1 MTFAEFFHIL
11 ILLGFFQGTI
21 MSILLFASKKRSR
34 PNRLLGALILLI
46 ALACLN
52 LYLFESP
59 WFTNDP
65 VLNLLGNLIPLVI
78 IMPVGPLLYFYIK
91 STIDPTFRITG
102 KQRLHFLPVII
113 DIVPE
118 LTTVIYLAGVL
129 LDFSTPA
136 PASWGRFID
145 DYNVYADIPRWASI
159 TIYLWLSVRYLAA
172 SGAEKSPYSQ
182 WMRPFVRLFLVF
194 QIIWFI
200 YLVPYVIPSL
210 TNRVLDA
217 VDWYPVYIP
226 LVVLIYYLGIKGYL
240 MAPEELPVT
249 RKSVTPPS
257 GKIIGETVP
266 LLKKAMEQ
274 DHLYLNP
281 DLNLALLS
289 RHTGL
294 PQKTI
299 SLVLNQHLQM
309 SFNEFVNG
317 YRVEA
322 FKQKLRQSQQDD
334 MTILAMAFDAGF
346 NSQATFQRAFRSY
359 TGMSPREYMTRHLEK
374 QSKPENEQ

>member
-11 ILLGFFQGTI
+11 ILLGFLQGVI
-21 MSILLFASKKRSR
+21 MSILLFFSKKRSR
-34 PNRLLGALILLI
+34 PNRLLGTLILLI

-59 WFTNDP
+59 RFTENP

-78 IMPVGPLLYFYIK
+78 IMPVGPLLYFYVK
-91 STIDPTFRITG
+91 STIDPSFRITR

-113 DIVPE
+113 DCGPQLSII
-118 LTTVIYLAGVL
+118 IYFAAAL
-129 LDFSTPA
+129 LDFSIPA
-136 PASWGRFID
+136 PDLLVRFID
-145 DYNVYADIPRWASI
+145 NYNVYADIPRWGSI
-159 TIYLWLSVRYLAA
+159 TIYLWLSARYLATV
-172 SGAEKSPYSQ
+172 STEKEPYRQ
-182 WMRPFVRLFLVF
+182 WMRQFIRLFLIF
-194 QIIWFI
+194 QVIWFV

-210 TNRVLDA
+210 TDKVLNT

-226 LVVLIYYLGIKGYL
+226 LVVLIYCLGIKGYL
-240 MAPEELPVT
+240 MAPAEAPVA
-249 RKSVTPPS
+249 RKVVAPPS
-257 GKIIGETVP
+257 GKLIEEAEP

-274 DHLYLNP
+274 DRLYLDP
-281 DLNLALLS
+281 ELNLALLS

-299 SLVLNQHLQM
+299 SLILNQHFQK

-322 FKQKLRQSQQDD
+322 FKQNIRQEN

-346 NSQATFQRAFRSY
+346 NSQATFQRAFRSH
-359 TGMSPREYMTRHLEK
+359 TGMSPREYMTLHLEK
-374 QSKPENEQ
+374 QPKPENE

>member
-11 ILLGFFQGTI
+11 ILLGFLQGLI
-21 MSILLFASKKRSR
+21 MSMLLFFSKKRSR
-34 PNRLLGALILLI
+34 PNRLLGTLILLI

-52 LYLFESP
+52 LYLFESA

-65 VLNLLGNLIPLVI
+65 VLNLVGNLIPLVI
-78 IMPVGPLLYFYIK
+78 IMPVGPLLYFYVR
-91 STIDPTFRITG
+91 STMDPSFRISR
-102 KQRLHFLPVII
+102 KQCIHFLPVII
-113 DIVPE
+113 DCGTQLSVI
-118 LTTVIYLAGVL
+118 IYLTGAILG
-129 LDFSTPA
+129 FSVPA

-159 TIYLWLSVRYLAA
+159 TTYLWLSARYLA
-172 SGAEKSPYSQ
+172 GVNTEKSPHYQ
-182 WMRPFVRLFLVF
+182 WMRQFIRLFLGF

-210 TNRVLDA
+210 TDKVLNT

-226 LVVLIYYLGIKGYL
+226 LVALIYCLGIKGYM
-240 MAPEELPVT
+240 MAPEETPVA
-249 RKSVTPPS
+249 KKVVTPPPV
-257 GKIIGETVP
+257 KLVEEAEP

-274 DHLYLNP
+274 DRLYLDP
-281 DLNLALLS
+281 ELNLALLS

-299 SLVLNQHLQM
+299 SLVLNQHLQK

-322 FKQKLRQSQQDD
+322 FKQNIGQLQQDN

-374 QSKPENEQ
+374 QPKPENE

>member
-11 ILLGFFQGTI
+11 ILLGFFQGSI
-21 MSILLFASKKRSR
+21 MSILLFFSKKRSR
-34 PNRLLGALILLI
+34 PNRFLGALILFI

-52 LYLFESP
+52 LYLFESS
-59 WFTNDP
+59 WFTNNP
-65 VLNLLGNLIPLVI
+65 ILNLLGNLIPLVI
-78 IMPVGPLLYFYIK
+78 IMPVGPLLYFYVQ
-91 STIDPTFRITG
+91 STIDPTFRIAR

-113 DIVPE
+113 DFGPQ
-118 LTTVIYLAGVL
+118 LTTVIYFTALL

-136 PASWGRFID
+136 PTSWGRFID
-145 DYNVYADIPRWASI
+145 DYNVYADIPRWLSI
-159 TIYLWLSVRYLAA
+159 TAYLWLSARYLA
-172 SGAEKSPYSQ
+172 GPGPEKSPHCR
-182 WMRPFVRLFLVF
+182 WMRQFIRLFLVF
-194 QIIWFI
+194 QTIWLV

-210 TNRVLDA
+210 TDRVLNA

-226 LVVLIYYLGIKGYL
+226 LVVLIYCLGIKGYL
-240 MAPEELPVT
+240 MAPEEVQVA
-249 RKSVTPPS
+249 RKSVTPPPV
-257 GKIIGETVP
+257 KLIEEAVP

-274 DHLYLNP
+274 DQLYLDP
-281 DLNLALLS
+281 ELNLALLS

-299 SLVLNQHLQM
+299 SLVLNQHLQK

-322 FKQKLRQSQQDD
+322 FKQNIQQLQEDN

-346 NSQATFQRAFRSY
+346 NSQATFQRAFRSN
-359 TGMSPREYMTRHLEK
+359 TDMSPREYMIRHLGK
-374 QSKPENEQ
+374 QPKPENE

>member
-11 ILLGFFQGTI
+11 ILLGFLQGLI
-21 MSILLFASKKRSR
+21 MSILLFFSKKRSH
-34 PNRLLGALILLI
+34 PNRLLGTLILLI

-52 LYLFESP
+52 LYLFESS
-59 WFTNDP
+59 WFTGNP

-78 IMPVGPLLYFYIK
+78 IMPLGPLLYFYVK
-91 STIDPTFRITG
+91 STMDPTFRLSR
-102 KQRLHFLPVII
+102 KQAVHFMPVII
-113 DIVPE
+113 DCGAQLSV
-118 LTTVIYLAGVL
+118 VIYFTGAL
-129 LDFSTPA
+129 LGFSVPA

-145 DYNVYADIPRWASI
+145 DYNVYADIPRWGSV
-159 TIYLWLSVRYLAA
+159 TVYLWLSARYLAGV
-172 SGAEKSPYSQ
+172 STEKSPHYR
-182 WMRPFVRLFLVF
+182 WMRQFVRLFLVF

-210 TNRVLDA
+210 TDKVLNT

-226 LVVLIYYLGIKGYL
+226 LVVLIYCLGIKGYL
-240 MAPEELPVT
+240 MAPEEAPVA
-249 RKSVTPPS
+249 RKIVAPPPL
-257 GKIIGETVP
+257 KLIAEAEP

-274 DHLYLNP
+274 DRLYLDP
-281 DLNLALLS
+281 ELNLALLA

-299 SLVLNQHLQM
+299 SLVLNQHLQK

-322 FKQKLRQSQQDD
+322 FKEHARQLRQDN

-346 NSQATFQRAFRSY
+346 NSQATFQRAFRTH

-374 QSKPENEQ
+374 QPKPENE